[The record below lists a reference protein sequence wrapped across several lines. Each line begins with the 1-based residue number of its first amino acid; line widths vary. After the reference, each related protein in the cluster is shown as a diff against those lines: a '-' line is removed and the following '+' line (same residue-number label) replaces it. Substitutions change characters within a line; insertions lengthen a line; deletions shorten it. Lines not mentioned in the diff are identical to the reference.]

1 MRKGRK
7 QEMYKELYELVLEE
21 HRKVFEAQPRKD
33 LDALMKA
40 VAEAGRIF
48 VFGAGREGIAARSF
62 AMRIMHLGKDTF
74 WLLDDTTPGMREGDL
89 FIAVNGSGKIGYID
103 YFLDQA
109 RKTGAKIAVITGA
122 PTERTPSEADV
133 NVFVP
138 AAVYKGTDPR
148 VVPSAQPMGN
158 LYEQHLFLLFDIL
171 VMMLEKKMKLT
182 HEQMESRHR
191 NVE

>member
-1 MRKGRK
+1 
-7 QEMYKELYELVLEE
+7 MYKELYELVLEE

-171 VMMLEKKMKLT
+171 VIMLEKKMKLT

>member
-1 MRKGRK
+1 MRKERRRK
-7 QEMYKELYELVLEE
+7 MYKELYELVLEE
-21 HRKVFEAQPRKD
+21 HRKVFEAQPTED
-33 LDALMKA
+33 LEALMKA
-40 VAEAGRIF
+40 VAEADRIF

-62 AMRIMHLGKDTF
+62 AMRIMHLGKETF
-74 WLLDDTTPGMREGDL
+74 WLLDDTTPGMGKGDL
-89 FIAVNGSGKIGYID
+89 FIAVNGSGRIGYID

>member
-1 MRKGRK
+1 
-7 QEMYKELYELVLEE
+7 MYKELYELVLNE
-21 HRKVFEAQPRKD
+21 HRQVFEAQPQED

-40 VAEAGRIF
+40 IKEAERVF
-48 VFGAGREGIAARSF
+48 VFGAGREGIAAQSF
-62 AMRIMHLGKDTF
+62 AMRIMHLGKETF
-74 WLLDDTTPGMREGDL
+74 WLLDDTSPGMKEGDL
-89 FIAVNGSGKIGYID
+89 FMAVNGSGKIGYID

-109 RKTGAKIAVITGA
+109 KKTGAKIAVITGA
-122 PTERTPSEADV
+122 PKERTPSEADV

-148 VVPSAQPMGN
+148 VVPSRQPMGN

-171 VMMLEKKMKLT
+171 VMIMERDMKLT

>member
-33 LDALMKA
+33 LDVLMKA

>member
-1 MRKGRK
+1 
-7 QEMYKELYELVLEE
+7 MYKALYELVLEE
-21 HRKVFEAQPRKD
+21 HRKVFEAQPLED
-33 LDALMKA
+33 LEKLMDAIMDAKR
-40 VAEAGRIF
+40 VF

-62 AMRIMHLGKDTF
+62 AMRIMHLGKETF

-89 FIAVNGSGKIGYID
+89 FIGVNGSGKIGYID

-109 RKTGAKIAVITGA
+109 QKTGAKIAVITGA

-148 VVPSAQPMGN
+148 VIPSEQPMGN

-171 VMMLEKKMKLT
+171 VMMLEKKMELT
-182 HEQMESRHR
+182 HEQMETRHR
-191 NVE
+191 NIE